1 MNLMKWYGITGG
13 IASGKSTVSQKLR
26 NLGFKVVDAD
36 QLARDVV
43 VKGSPGLQSVV
54 DRFGGDVL
62 SSSGELDRKKL
73 GSKVFGQPTE
83 LLALENIL
91 HPLIR
96 KETDARRA
104 ALAQAG
110 EAFAFYDVPLLFEK
124 QMEPLFDGIVVVAA
138 DESVQIQRM
147 KTRDGL
153 NDTEIAKRLAAQI
166 PLKEKSAKAHFVIQN
181 NGDLKLLD
189 AQIAELVQ
197 RAKSGKI

>member
-54 DRFGGDVL
+54 ERFGADVL
-62 SSSGELDRKKL
+62 GSTGELDRKKL
-73 GSKVFGQPTE
+73 GAKVFGKPQD
-83 LLALENIL
+83 LLDLENIL
-91 HPLIR
+91 HPLI
-96 KETDARRA
+96 KQETAKQRE
-104 ALAQAG
+104 ALAKAG

-124 QMEPLFDGIVVVAA
+124 KMEPLFDGIVVVSASEA
-138 DESVQIQRM
+138 DQIQRM
-147 KTRDGL
+147 KSRDGL
-153 NDTEIAKRLAAQI
+153 SNAEISQRLSSQI
-166 PLKEKSAKAHFVIQN
+166 PLNEKVKKAHFVIHN
-181 NGDLKLLD
+181 DGDISKLD
-189 AQIAELVQ
+189 AQVKELIL

>member
-54 DRFGGDVL
+54 DRFGRDVL

-138 DESVQIQRM
+138 DESLQIQRM

-153 NDTEIAKRLAAQI
+153 NDAEIAKRLAAQI